1 MSASPD
7 TPQRV
12 AIREDWGTAVEV
24 EPGLFRLRLV
34 NPRGTLLI
42 NTYIYKSP
50 GHLAVIDPGW
60 PWTLD
65 GLQTALADLGLGTL
79 AEVDQWLYTHT
90 HIDHMGLAAIL
101 ADHSDAPHYAWSA
114 VEAHLPRW
122 HAFQDQMND
131 WFDWG
136 KSAFAEPWRSQ
147 LIAQRERQRAG
158 QRKYSSMAHQYG
170 ERGVE
175 NAVLFELG
183 ETLQIGDLKLNVYD
197 ARGHDPYHVAFHEPE
212 LKWLFVGDVVIATP
226 TPISRSMDDDLA
238 QYRES
243 LDRLQA
249 LDTALLLPGHG
260 VQKSDRIDAAFAR
273 SRGFV
278 DSYTERV
285 LAVLAKHDAPVDL
298 HTIALDLTPDG
309 KPLAPEP
316 RWWVHV
322 ALVDSH
328 LNLLVN
334 QASVQRHDGPRYE
347 LSQ

>member
-1 MSASPD
+1 MVE
-7 TPQRV
+7 RI

-60 PWTLD
+60 PWTLH
-65 GLQTALADLGLGTL
+65 GLETALSDLGLGTL

-101 ADHSDAPHYAWSA
+101 SQHSDAPHHCWSL
-114 VEAHLPRW
+114 VEEHLPNW
-122 HAFQDQMND
+122 HAFQDDMND

-136 KSAFAEPWRSQ
+136 KSAFAEPWRSE
-147 LIAQRERQRAG
+147 LIEQRKKQREG
-158 QRKYSSMAHQYG
+158 QQKYSSMAHQYG
-170 ERGVE
+170 ERAVE
-175 NAVLFELG
+175 NAVLYELG
-183 ETLQIGDLKLNVYD
+183 ESIQVGDITLDIHD
-197 ARGHDPYHVAFHEPE
+197 ARGHDPYHVAFHEPDR
-212 LKWLFVGDVVIATP
+212 KWLFAGDVVIATP

-238 QYRES
+238 LYRES

-249 LDTALLLPGHG
+249 LDIELLLPGHG
-260 VQKSDRIDAAFAR
+260 VQKSDRIDSAFER
-273 SRGFV
+273 SRDYV
-278 DSYTERV
+278 TSYTERV
-285 LAVLAKHDAPVDL
+285 LAQLETADGPVDL
-298 HTIALDLTPDG
+298 HTIALALTPEG
-309 KPLAPEP
+309 KPLKPEP

-328 LNLLVN
+328 LNMLVN
-334 QASVQRHDGPRYE
+334 EQKAERLDGPTYLVRVA
-347 LSQ
+347 